1 MSTPVHAGAHAHQET
16 ADGRRPFFILLGTV
30 AILFAVV
37 LAYAETRSFSWD
49 EGFHVLAA
57 RLIQSGQR
65 PYLDFCFPQTPLNAY
80 WNAFW
85 VSIFGASWRAIHAVA
100 ALLVA
105 GSVFLTADF
114 VLKRFP
120 DKRWRL
126 VGALAA
132 ACFVALDSSVV
143 LFGPIGQAYAIC
155 LFLSVA
161 AFRMTV
167 VAVERDT
174 LWFAAAAGLPASAA
188 AASSLLTAPAVP
200 VFLLWMLFYNRAGNR
215 WTKLAA
221 FVAGAVPPF
230 FPVLWL
236 FLKAPGVVWFNLVQ
250 YHLFF
255 RRVRWEGATK
265 HDIDVLLS
273 WIDSSQAMLL
283 GLLAIGGL
291 LFTATASGWERARR
305 AEIYLSAGV
314 AIMMSFEIG
323 TAHPTFT
330 WYFLLIVPFVAIPA
344 TVGFYAAGSRLYRPD
359 RPIWPAAVLIVLL
372 SLGLGKALHD
382 DTESLTWGDMEAIAK
397 KVQEVTPPDGTLWSS
412 EHIYFL
418 THRPVPDGMEFQAGT
433 KLDLTMAQAA
443 PLHILPRPELD
454 RRVKSGAYNT
464 ISNCDDDRIDEL
476 GLPKLY
482 AHKQEIGSCSV
493 FWGFKK

>member
-1 MSTPVHAGAHAHQET
+1 
-16 ADGRRPFFILLGTV
+16 
-30 AILFAVV
+30 
-37 LAYAETRSFSWD
+37 
-49 EGFHVLAA
+49 
-57 RLIQSGQR
+57 
-65 PYLDFCFPQTPLNAY
+65 
-80 WNAFW
+80 
-85 VSIFGASWRAIHAVA
+85 
-100 ALLVA
+100 
-105 GSVFLTADF
+105 
-114 VLKRFP
+114 
-120 DKRWRL
+120 
-126 VGALAA
+126 
-132 ACFVALDSSVV
+132 V

-273 WIDSSQAMLL
+273 WIDSSQALLL

-382 DTESLTWGDMEAIAK
+382 DTESLTWGYMEAIAK

-433 KLDLTMAQAA
+433 KLDLTMVQAA
-443 PLHILPRPELD
+443 PLHILPRPELE

-482 AHKQEIGSCSV
+482 THRQEIGSCSV